1 MRDGVTMSEPNNPK
15 LEDIAGV
22 DSPNDEKTL
31 ENSTAADAS
40 SDEDTAELPE
50 MNEEALKQLEDMMK
64 KLQRADDLEREVAE
78 WKTRVLRL
86 QTDFDNYR
94 NRMANEL
101 GDAKT
106 KGASDAIE
114 AMLGTFDDVSRAID
128 AGVKDASSLIPGLHS
143 VRDNFL
149 KNLSSFGA
157 EMVPGKGA
165 KFDPQVHEALQVIP
179 GAEDDVI
186 LEVYQ
191 AGFTIG
197 GKLVRPARVIVSK
210 AMN

>member
-1 MRDGVTMSEPNNPK
+1 MNETNKPN

-22 DSPNDEKTL
+22 DSPNDDAPTETP
-31 ENSTAADAS
+31 TAEPQAS
-40 SDEDTAELPE
+40 SDTDTTTDLPE

-94 NRMANEL
+94 NRMANEVTE
-101 GDAKT
+101 AKT
-106 KGASDAIE
+106 KGSSDAIE
-114 AMLGTFDDVSRAID
+114 ALLGTFDDVSRAID
-128 AGVKDASSLIPGLHS
+128 AGVNDPSSLIPGLHS

-149 KNLSSFGA
+149 KNLAGFGA

-197 GKLVRPARVIVSK
+197 GKLIRPARVIVSK
-210 AMN
+210 AVN

>member
-1 MRDGVTMSEPNNPK
+1 MSEANKTN
-15 LEDIAGV
+15 LEDITGV
-22 DSPNDEKTL
+22 DSPNDDAGLETKTT
-31 ENSTAADAS
+31 SDAS
-40 SDEDTAELPE
+40 SDVSSDNDAPD
-50 MNEEALKQLEDMMK
+50 MPEEAMKQLEEMMK

-94 NRMANEL
+94 NRMTNEVS
-101 GDAKT
+101 DAKT
-106 KGASDAIE
+106 KGSSDAIE
-114 AMLGTFDDVSRAID
+114 ALLGTFDDVSRAID
-128 AGVKDASSLIPGLHS
+128 AGVKDTASLIPGLHS

-165 KFDPQVHEALQVIP
+165 KFDPQIHEALQVIP

-197 GKLVRPARVIVSK
+197 GKLIRPARVIVSK
-210 AMN
+210 AVN

>member
-1 MRDGVTMSEPNNPK
+1 MSEANKTN
-15 LEDIAGV
+15 LEDITGV
-22 DSPNDEKTL
+22 DSPNDDANLETKTT
-31 ENSTAADAS
+31 SDAS
-40 SDEDTAELPE
+40 SDVSSDNDAPD
-50 MNEEALKQLEDMMK
+50 MPEEAMKQLEEMMK

-94 NRMANEL
+94 NRMTNEVS
-101 GDAKT
+101 DAKT
-106 KGASDAIE
+106 KGSSDAIE
-114 AMLGTFDDVSRAID
+114 ALLGTFDDVSRAIE
-128 AGVKDASSLIPGLHS
+128 AGVKDSASLIPGLHS

-165 KFDPQVHEALQVIP
+165 KFDPQIHEALQVIP

-197 GKLVRPARVIVSK
+197 GKLIRPARVIVSK
-210 AMN
+210 AVN